1 MTTSVTQPDTDR
13 SALSARLPV
22 AIISNSHTPYRLALH
37 LRIAREIPQIKM
49 FSLYTHGSSNAK
61 WKFSVPPEINP
72 VQFGEGEDC
81 GDADKAGNIIREW
94 KRGGQI
100 TRWLKENDIRFVV
113 LMGYNDPGRL
123 RIIRWCRRRH
133 IPCFLFGDSN
143 ICGDRASGWRALLK
157 RLVVSRIVRSCAG
170 ILVCGS
176 LGRAYFLKYGAQAER
191 IFYFPYEPDYR
202 LIETLPQEKVTEIK
216 RRFGLADDRRRLVY
230 SGRLVGLKR
239 VDLLFQAFVAI
250 ARQRPQWDLVV
261 VGDGPDRAKL
271 AAMIPPELVDRVL
284 WAGFVDDQAVVSAIY
299 RASDVLVLPSDF
311 EPWALVINEAA
322 AAGLAIVSSNVVG
335 AAAELVREDVN
346 GRLFAP
352 GDVQGLI
359 RALLEV
365 TEASVTDRMK
375 AASAGILADWRQ
387 RGDPVEGL
395 RHALKCSHET

>member
-1 MTTSVTQPDTDR
+1 M
-13 SALSARLPV
+13 

-37 LRIAREIPQIKM
+37 LRIAREMPQIRL
-49 FSLYTHGSSNAK
+49 FSLYTHESSNAK
-61 WKFSVPPEINP
+61 WKFSVSPEINP

-81 GDADKAGNIIREW
+81 GDADKPRNFLREW

-113 LMGYNDPGRL
+113 MMGYNDPGRL
-123 RIIRWCRRRH
+123 RVIRWCRRQG
-133 IPCFLFGDSN
+133 IACFLFGDSN
-143 ICGDRASGWRALLK
+143 ICGDRVTGWRGMLK
-157 RLVVSRIVRSCAG
+157 RIVVSHIVRSCSG

-176 LGRAYFLKYGAQAER
+176 LGKAYFLKYGDRAER
-191 IFYFPYEPDYR
+191 IFYFPYEPDYP
-202 LIETLPQEKVTEIK
+202 LIESLPEEKVTEVK
-216 RRFGLADDRRRLVY
+216 QRFGLADDRRRLVY

-239 VDLLFQAFVAI
+239 VDLLFRAFAVVEK
-250 ARQRPQWDLVV
+250 QRPQWDLVV

-271 AAMIPPELVDRVL
+271 AAMIPPELGDRVI

-299 RASDVLVLPSDF
+299 RVSDVLVLPSDF

-335 AAAELVREDVN
+335 AAAELVREDIN
-346 GRLFAP
+346 GRLFVP
-352 GDVQGLI
+352 GDLQGLI

-365 TEASVTDRMK
+365 TEASAIDRMK
-375 AASAGILADWRQ
+375 AASPGILAEWRK

-395 RHALKCSHET
+395 GQALGHARNLAI